1 MTEVLTESKKHHELH
16 VSKVNDQIQQ
26 NSAIYVGRI
35 RHRRFQPVDHGL
47 DYALF
52 MMYLD
57 LDELPSLLKK
67 HWFFSAGKFNLAS
80 FNRADYLNPSI
91 TDLKTAVIDK
101 VASELGEVAQQITAV
116 RMLTNVRYFGYSI
129 NPVTFYYCFNDKEQ
143 LLTIV
148 AEITNTPW
156 DEKHSYV
163 LPIDSQFVA
172 AHKHI
177 IHAVKGQNKH
187 VFEFKKVF
195 HVSPFNPMNMDYRW
209 VFSQP
214 NLQASDRI
222 AVHMDNF
229 MADET
234 GDKHFDATLKLQ
246 RHEFSQVMPKLLYQ
260 YPFMTAK
267 VGLGI
272 YWNALK
278 LWLKKSPFYDHPNG

>member
-1 MTEVLTESKKHHELH
+1 MITELKSQEGLSMSKAQEG
-16 VSKVNDQIQQ
+16 IEQ

-35 RHRRFQPVDHGL
+35 RHRRFQPVDHAL

-57 LDELPSLLKK
+57 LDELPDLLKK
-67 HWFFSAGKFNLAS
+67 HWFFSAGKFNFAS
-80 FNRADYLNPSI
+80 FYRNDYLNPSI
-91 TDLKTAVIDK
+91 SDLKTAVIDK
-101 VASELGEVAQQITAV
+101 VASELGGLAQQITSV

-129 NPVTFYYCFNDKEQ
+129 NPVTFYYCFNQKDE

-156 DEKHSYV
+156 DEKHSYI
-163 LPIDSQFVA
+163 LPIANDFVA
-172 AHKHI
+172 AHSHI
-177 IHAVKGQNKH
+177 SHAVKGQNKH
-187 VFEFKKVF
+187 VFEFKKIF

-214 NLQASDRI
+214 SLQASDKI

-229 MADET
+229 IADDT
-234 GDKHFDATLKLQ
+234 ADKHFDATLKLQ

-278 LWLKKSPFYDHPNG
+278 LWLKKSPFYDHPNS